1 MEEEKKKEPTYN
13 DVQTLLEW
21 TAPGRPFRRKD
32 KTYFAT
38 SLMIMFFVEVLLF
51 IFSQYMLMAV
61 VASFVFVAFAL
72 ATVPP
77 HDLHYR
83 ISTEGIFVEDH
94 FYLWHELYFFYI
106 KNREGQDVIYVRTHA
121 FIPGE
126 LTLTL
131 GTIPVQHA
139 KSILLS
145 YLPFREFIK
154 PTFIEKAGEWL
165 AKTFPLE
172 STAKVASK

>member
-1 MEEEKKKEPTYN
+1 MEENKKEQYY

-21 TAPGRPFRRKD
+21 SAQGRPFRKKN

-38 SLMIMFFVEVLLF
+38 SLIIMFFLEVLLF
-51 IFSQYMLMAV
+51 LFSQYMLMAV

-72 ATVPP
+72 AIVPP

-83 ISTEGIFVEDH
+83 ISTEGVFVEDH

-106 KNREGQDVIYVRTHA
+106 KKREGQDVVYIRTHA

-131 GTIPVQHA
+131 GTIPTE
-139 KSILLS
+139 KIKGILLS
-145 YLPFREFIK
+145 YLPFREYVK
-154 PTFIEKAGEWL
+154 PTFVEKSGDWL

-172 STAKVASK
+172 PATKNA